1 MISKSGEK
9 PALLIIDMVKDN
21 FDEARNIPI
30 TGLARELIEPINRLS
45 SVFREAGWP
54 VVFSTDA
61 FKRDDFLFKGKLK
74 PHSLEGTEGAEPI
87 DALEREKGD
96 LWLPKPRFSAFFSTD
111 LDAWLKEREV
121 TLCAVAGIT
130 TNFCVLTTAMDAVC
144 SDFKAVILEDCA
156 TASSR
161 EIHEKTLDL
170 YRRNVLYPLLRILTS
185 QQLLNELTE
194 NK

>member
-1 MISKSGEK
+1 VISSHAEK

-21 FDEARNIPI
+21 FDETRNIPI

-45 SVFREAGWP
+45 RVFREAGWP
-54 VVFSTDA
+54 VVFATDA
-61 FKRDDFLFKGKLK
+61 FKKDDFLFQGKLK
-74 PHSLEGTEGAEPI
+74 PHSLEDTEGAQVI
-87 DALEREKGD
+87 DALEREKED
-96 LWLPKPRFSAFFSTD
+96 LWLPKPRFSAFFRTD
-111 LDAWLKEREV
+111 LDVWLKEREV

-161 EIHEKTLDL
+161 EIHEHTLEL

-185 QQLLNELTE
+185 QQLLNELRLS
-194 NK
+194 